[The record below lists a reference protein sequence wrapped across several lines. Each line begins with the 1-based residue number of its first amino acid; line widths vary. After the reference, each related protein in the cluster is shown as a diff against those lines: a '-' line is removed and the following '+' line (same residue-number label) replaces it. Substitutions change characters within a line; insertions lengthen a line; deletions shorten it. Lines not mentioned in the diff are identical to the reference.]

1 MAVEVLQSQDD
12 LGGVKLG
19 RVLIK
24 RSHLPDVV
32 QQLSSLCITQP
43 KIFTEQQQSGK
54 SLAKKN
60 RQQKYRPFQTHRW
73 LSKHL
78 DLCAYYLH
86 LQSHAGLANTFYGK
100 NKLHPHAGIYTEG
113 AILFTSYHVLLI
125 CLKS

>member
-54 SLAKKN
+54 SLAKK
-60 RQQKYRPFQTHRW
+60 QATKV
-73 LSKHL
+73 S
-78 DLCAYYLH
+78 
-86 LQSHAGLANTFYGK
+86 
-100 NKLHPHAGIYTEG
+100 
-113 AILFTSYHVLLI
+113 AIPNPQVA
-125 CLKS
+125 